1 MRTTKQKPRAA
12 ARGSCLTLCVACSVP
27 AELVVHAGAEDVVIE
42 LDVARRDVQAR
53 STEGRSGERG
63 VVVELDIEILALDRP
78 AVAERVFQ
86 AAAHRPTAAGIALL
100 MAGGGLGAD
109 EKLGRVDLGPRTAA
123 GHVQKRLVPKPAPA
137 AYAEPAARGDEPAL
151 LSLRNPVG
159 PAVAEEGHEAHFEI
173 LAFLVVRLAV
183 AFEAN
188 DPHAGLIVAAS
199 LEAADEAGQVEVA
212 CDAGSSRNRGYYSP
226 SGDPQ
231 RCRCGDAQ
239 PAAGQD
245 RVPNRAMGAPSARV
259 TRVRADIAA
268 APGVDRSRRRRW
280 CICRHPPIGSECRRR
295 RQAQRDQRYASEK

>member
-1 MRTTKQKPRAA
+1 MRTTKQKPRAK
-12 ARGSCLTLCVACSVP
+12 ARGSCLTLCVDQSVP
-27 AELVVHAGAEDVVIE
+27 AKLVVHAGAEDVVIE
-42 LDVARRDVQAR
+42 LDVARRDVQA
-53 STEGRSGERG
+53 SASEGRSGERG

-100 MAGGGLGAD
+100 MAGAGLGAD
-109 EKLGRVDLGPRTAA
+109 EKLGGVDLGPRSAA

-137 AYAEPAARGDEPAL
+137 AQAEPAARGDEPAL

-159 PAVAEEGHEAHFEI
+159 PARAEEGHEAHLEI
-173 LAFLVVRLAV
+173 LALLVGRGAV

-188 DPHAGLIVAAS
+188 DPHADLIVAAA

-212 CDAGSSRNRGYYSP
+212 CDAGSSRNRGQR
-226 SGDPQ
+226 GDPTRLGGQ
-231 RCRCGDAQ
+231 EGVPSRGML
-239 PAAGQD
+239 AA
-245 RVPNRAMGAPSARV
+245 SARV
-259 TRVRADIAA
+259 TRACTDIAA

-280 CICRHPPIGSECRRR
+280 CICRHPPIGSESRRR